1 MMKIGL
7 LITLGMMLFSFLGFF
22 EHVPI
27 SAQEQNINI
36 RVEDPN
42 FTPQDFR
49 TGETLSNP
57 LVAIL
62 IQSLG
67 AVLIVVFI
75 VIYAIKKKSK
85 GKSKHDNN

>member
-1 MMKIGL
+1 MKTKL
-7 LITLGMMLFSFLGFF
+7 LMILGIMLFSYFGFF

-27 SAQEQNINI
+27 SAQEQSPNI

-42 FTPQDFR
+42 FTHQDFQ

-85 GKSKHDNN
+85 GKSKYDNN